1 MVDLEPV
8 QNGGMAD
15 FKANAMAIAIAFQ
28 AASVSGVDVKSGFPS
43 KLRNY
48 ERLWRNMDCLLS

>member
-15 FKANAMAIAIAFQ
+15 FKANAIAIAIAFQ
-28 AASVSGVDVKSGFPS
+28 AASVSAIFAKSRRHS
-43 KLRNY
+43 
-48 ERLWRNMDCLLS
+48 